1 MNEMLRKFIILCLI
15 IILII
20 IAKYNYSLPNWI
32 LYSSFR
38 DLKLGP
44 PNDSK
49 TPFGKWYDTGMEL
62 SEEDIEPDYLRYRDS
77 RDPIIYRFEPKV
89 FDQP

>member
-1 MNEMLRKFIILCLI
+1 MRKFIIICLI

-20 IAKYNYSLPNWI
+20 LLKSKVNMNRI
-32 LYSSFR
+32 LYNSFF
-38 DLKLGP
+38 LGP

-49 TPFGKWYDTGMEL
+49 TPFGKRYRQGMEL
-62 SEEDIEPDYLRYRDS
+62 SEKDIEPDALRYRDN

-89 FDQP
+89 YDMP